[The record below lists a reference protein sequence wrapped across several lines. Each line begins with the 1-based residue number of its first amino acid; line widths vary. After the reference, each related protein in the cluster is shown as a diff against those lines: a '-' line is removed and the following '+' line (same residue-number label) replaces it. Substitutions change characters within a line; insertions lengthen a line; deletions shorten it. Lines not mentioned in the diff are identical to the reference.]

1 MTATPPVLAVA
12 PNPLSRALEQLR
24 LDGAIFFRAE
34 LTESWEFHSPLRE
47 MTDAIRPG
55 AERLILFHIVA
66 AGRCWVSLDD
76 GDRHWAGRGDVIVLP
91 YGDNYRMGGVEPA
104 EAVPILTLL
113 APPPW
118 ASLPVLSH
126 GEGGERTAVVCG
138 YLHSEDALFDP
149 KMRAFP
155 PVFVVRLPEG
165 PAASWVQAS
174 IDYALSITG
183 RELPVE
189 PISTRLPELLLI
201 EVLREHLATAPVVE
215 HGWVAALRD
224 PVLAPAM
231 ARMHESP
238 AHKWTVAELAA
249 AAAVSRSVLDE
260 RFRQALG
267 RSPMRYPRVAD
278 ARGPRPAGDHRRG
291 RRDDREARRLSVGGG
306 VQPGLQAIDRQ
317 PARRLAG
324 CAVDLNARRV
334 VCAVWTGS
342 AEERC
347 RRQQLRV
354 REVLAPLV
362 RVGQADAAVGPDDE
376 LLHGPPRVVDQR
388 LAEGTTRGLELDPD
402 LERVPP
408 ELGRRIGQHALDVP
422 VADAVGAVRLVIG
435 VAQHHA
441 RQFVLGSVRSG
452 ASRLALTDD
461 DGPQPGGEVE
471 VQLGLESSGTVEAAS
486 APEVPPEHDQRR
498 LAVPE
503 LRHRAFH
510 PVVIEQDEIRRLR
523 PRVQHRPFRFR
534 RPGRPAAQPLDLGG
548 AGQFR
553 RGQFSVR

>member
-1 MTATPPVLAVA
+1 VYDIISVHGRPGSGNDRDTAAVSRITGLRRMSNSSVAPVAVQ
-12 PNPLSRALEQLR
+12 PNPLVRALEQLR

-34 LTESWEFHSPLRE
+34 LTECWEFHSPLRE

-66 AGRCWVSLDD
+66 AGRCWVSLDE
-76 GDRHWAGRGDVIVLP
+76 GDRHWASRGDVIVLP

-126 GEGGERTAVVCG
+126 GAGGERTAVVCG

-149 KMRAFP
+149 KLRAFP

-183 RELPVE
+183 RALPVE
-189 PISTRLPELLLI
+189 PLSTRLPELLLI

-238 AHKWTVAELAA
+238 AHKWTVAELAS

-267 RSPMRYPRVAD
+267 RSPMRYLAEWRMHLAQDLLVTTDVSVA
-278 ARGPRPAGDHRRG
+278 
-291 RRDDREARRLSVGGG
+291 
-306 VQPGLQAIDRQ
+306 AI
-317 PARRLAG
+317 
-324 CAVDLNARRV
+324 ARRV
-334 VCAVWTGS
+334 GYQS
-342 AEERC
+342 EE
-347 RRQQLRV
+347 
-354 REVLAPLV
+354 A
-362 RVGQADAAVGPDDE
+362 
-376 LLHGPPRVVDQR
+376 
-388 LAEGTTRGLELDPD
+388 
-402 LERVPP
+402 
-408 ELGRRIGQHALDVP
+408 
-422 VADAVGAVRLVIG
+422 
-435 VAQHHA
+435 
-441 RQFVLGSVRSG
+441 FS
-452 ASRLALTDD
+452 
-461 DGPQPGGEVE
+461 
-471 VQLGLESSGTVEAAS
+471 
-486 APEVPPEHDQRR
+486 
-498 LAVPE
+498 
-503 LRHRAFH
+503 RAFKRCTSS
-510 PVVIEQDEIRRLR
+510 P
-523 PRVQHRPFRFR
+523 
-534 RPGRPAAQPLDLGG
+534 PGVWRAA
-548 AGQFR
+548 
-553 RGQFSVR
+553 RGI